1 MILDEAVET
10 KADQVGR
17 NLLARHMRLEKH
29 LLLSIPLLLLAGDL
43 VPPFFIRAWRHRS
56 MTSFRSPTSWN
67 NTLRLRTGLID
78 QGLLALAFVNY
89 ASRGSFL

>member
-43 VPPFFIRAWRHRS
+43 VPPFFIRA
-56 MTSFRSPTSWN
+56 
-67 NTLRLRTGLID
+67 
-78 QGLLALAFVNY
+78 
-89 ASRGSFL
+89 